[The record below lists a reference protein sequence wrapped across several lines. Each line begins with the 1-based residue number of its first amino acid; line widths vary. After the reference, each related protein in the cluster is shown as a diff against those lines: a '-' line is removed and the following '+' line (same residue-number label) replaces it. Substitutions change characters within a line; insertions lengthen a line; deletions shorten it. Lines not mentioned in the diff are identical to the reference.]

1 MGHYKQQLIER
12 QEREF
17 EEIADWRASRVSA
30 TGGDSMANSF
40 LAQLDAL
47 IAAGSNPEPEP
58 PAMEAV
64 QDEAPCSEP
73 PPPSDPCPESDRI
86 PVVAADVP
94 VTVAGPVETPEQK
107 LRRLELSKA
116 VVGAVS
122 TEKMVH
128 GSMVLN
134 GICTHCVCCGMP
146 LTDAVS
152 VQRSIGPDCASRGY
166 AEDPAS
172 SDEMGAMIE
181 LAEYP
186 ILVDFLTQHYKPLGV
201 RGLMN
206 GLVRIACLNRKSPVH
221 TACANA
227 IDYLG
232 YDKLANMLR
241 NGLVIG
247 QVKDSEK
254 HTGHHHVWIKRA
266 HWTREFGRSCGQI
279 PHAFFSR
286 PEKGWIVP
294 KHPASRTALW
304 LALIEHFAHE
314 SIKTVS
320 GSVRIPT
327 MEEYRA
333 KRKI

>member
-1 MGHYKQQLIER
+1 MS
-12 QEREF
+12 
-17 EEIADWRASRVSA
+17 D
-30 TGGDSMANSF
+30 SF
-40 LAQLDAL
+40 LSQLDAL
-47 IAAGSNPEPEP
+47 IAIGSQPETKQVSAQVEP
-58 PAMEAV
+58 VQEAAPA
-64 QDEAPCSEP
+64 SE
-73 PPPSDPCPESDRI
+73 PPPSDPAPASDPE
-86 PVVAADVP
+86 PALATPAAS
-94 VTVAGPVETPEQK
+94 APVETPAQK

-116 VVGAVS
+116 LVGAIS

-128 GSMVLN
+128 GSMILN

-166 AEDPAS
+166 AEDPVS

-186 ILVDFLTQHYKPLGV
+186 TLVDFLTQHYKPLGV

-206 GLVRIACLNRKSPVH
+206 GLVRIACLNRKSSVH

-254 HTGHHHVWIKRA
+254 HAGNHHVWIKRA

-286 PEKGWIVP
+286 PEKGWIIP

-314 SIKTVS
+314 SIKTVN
-320 GSVRIPT
+320 GSVKIPT

-333 KRKI
+333 KHGQRNH